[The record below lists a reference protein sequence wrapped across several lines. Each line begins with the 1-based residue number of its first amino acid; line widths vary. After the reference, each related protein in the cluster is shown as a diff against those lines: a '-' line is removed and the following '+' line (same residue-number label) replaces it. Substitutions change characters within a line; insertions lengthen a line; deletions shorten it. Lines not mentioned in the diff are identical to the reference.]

1 MRSLVSATSLAL
13 QRIVRIS
20 GAASLLSSHVA
31 APTAYTLD
39 VALSVGVAV
48 ATPDVFNDLPS
59 GLRVE
64 SGDSLDLLSADD
76 SILTSSAESGKG
88 GASGDVDA

>member
-1 MRSLVSATSLAL
+1 MSGLVSKNLPCSPAM
-13 QRIVRIS
+13 VGVS
-20 GAASLLSSHVA
+20 GASSLLPSNVA
-31 APTAYTLD
+31 VSAAHAQEVTF
-39 VALSVGVAV
+39 SVGVAV

-64 SGDSLDLLSADD
+64 SGDSLDLLLAGD
-76 SILTSSAESGKG
+76 SILTSSTESGKG